1 MNRAGLRSL
10 ILSQTITAACAIGT
24 GSRYVYWKHS
34 TRADAPVEAKIYLGA
49 CVVFIA
55 LFLWRLVYRV
65 FLRKRNYFAEEMD
78 HRHALAKG
86 SVRART

>member
-1 MNRAGLRSL
+1 MNKADLRSL

-24 GSRYVYWKHS
+24 ASRHVHWKHS
-34 TRADAPVEAKIYLGA
+34 TRANAPVEATIYLGA
-49 CVVFIA
+49 CVVFVA
-55 LFLWRLVYRV
+55 LFSWRLVYRV
-65 FLRKRNYFAEEMD
+65 FLRKRNYFAEEMG